1 MMQQLNALITSHID
15 LQLYILIGIAIC
27 YILAHQYRAHSVLRF
42 VDVCLN
48 YIPVLTHEFGH
59 ILLNKISGGRAKDLV
74 IVVSPTEREQT
85 MQQGYAIT
93 SSASR
98 LSQIITT
105 LGGYIMPP
113 LMLYIGVLT
122 IQHNYASLFVGAYIL
137 IFIYFLILTSRK
149 VMPLII
155 LIILAGLLYFIFQY
169 HQDLLTSQL
178 ISVVI
183 HYILGVLLGEVVQS
197 SWTILRLTFNPRVT
211 EWDGSALRDLTH
223 LPVIGF
229 SALWIVINLYT
240 LYTVWN
246 SLTIT

>member
-1 MMQQLNALITSHID
+1 MMQQLNALLTSHID
-15 LQLYILIGIAIC
+15 LQLYMLIGIAIC
-27 YILAHQYRAHSVLRF
+27 YILAHQFRAHSVLRF

-59 ILLNKISGGRAKDLV
+59 ILFNKISSGRAKDLV

-85 MQQGYAIT
+85 LQQGYAIT

-122 IQHNYASLFVGAYIL
+122 MQHNYASLFIGAYIL

-149 VMPLII
+149 AMPLII

-197 SWTILRLTFNPRVT
+197 SWTILRLTFNPRIT

-240 LYTVWN
+240 LYTLWN

>member
-1 MMQQLNALITSHID
+1 MMQQLNALLTSHID
-15 LQLYILIGIAIC
+15 LQLYILIGIALC

-59 ILLNKISGGRAKDLV
+59 ILFNKVSGGRAKDLV

-122 IQHNYASLFVGAYIL
+122 IQHDYASLFVGAYIL

-223 LPVIGF
+223 LPAIGF
-229 SALWIVINLYT
+229 STLWIVINLYT

-246 SLTIT
+246 GLTVT